1 MLADQQDAAVEASAP
16 LIEPE
21 DRTGESVGTVWKSN
35 SYYIVLYHWTSEFV
49 LECLVLEEQRNCFG
63 SHLTFCGGA
72 AEDQRRSN

>member
-1 MLADQQDAAVEASAP
+1 
-16 LIEPE
+16 
-21 DRTGESVGTVWKSN
+21 VWKSN